1 MAKRRKYK
9 HVVDPMDKA
18 GYVVATY
25 IKKYKEEG
33 DDWAKKYK
41 GHIKEYV
48 EDETKKLRALVAL
61 AGYYAGFTPEVKSA
75 IREAVGRAVANKDK
89 VLAEWEKG
97 AREKGIVPPRPK
109 EAEELVKKVAE
120 VITI

>member
-25 IKKYKEEG
+25 IRKYEEEG

-41 GHIKEYV
+41 GNIKKYT
-48 EDETKKLRALVAL
+48 EDKTKKLRAIVAL

-97 AREKGIVPPRPK
+97 AREKGIVPPRPE
-109 EAEELVKKVAE
+109 EAEKLIKKVADI
-120 VITI
+120 ITI